1 MRGKSRPDLA
11 GLPRNKKAP
20 VGALFTKPSATL
32 NPATLEN
39 LTTRLSGVPL
49 HKAVLT
55 FSLALVRLIRTFS
68 AHLFPFL
75 QLSLIIANFSTF
87 FK

>member
-1 MRGKSRPDLA
+1 MVKVNPTWRACPET
-11 GLPRNKKAP
+11 KKAP

-49 HKAVLT
+49 HEAVLT